1 MSRTLNIEAAV
12 DEASDVV
19 CNGGLDIGDLAVEHD
34 ETDDEEQRII
44 ARFLAGGCSCK
55 LLDGRP
61 CSSQFST
68 SMLQRARD
76 ECRQLTREQLDVVVM
91 GQLRALCQTNPMTQ
105 KSKARNS
112 ERKRTSTPYRFKG
125 HRVCRDTFVFLH
137 TMSSARFN
145 AIKQSWIE
153 NGLCPRGR
161 AKVLPHNTTK
171 LSDIKNVVRYILH
184 YAEDHAV
191 LLPGRIPGYKRD
203 DLQLLPSSTTKREV
217 WQLTTV

>member
-1 MSRTLNIEAAV
+1 MFTYTIIHMLNAYIYTEESIFSVEKDVVQSYVSETSLHSERPEISTTTTYDVVVFQNIEAAV

-34 ETDDEEQRII
+34 DTDDEEQRRI

-91 GQLRALCQTNPMTQ
+91 SQHRALCQRNPLTQ
-105 KSKARNS
+105 KSK
-112 ERKRTSTPYRFKG
+112 T
-125 HRVCRDTFVFLH
+125 
-137 TMSSARFN
+137 
-145 AIKQSWIE
+145 
-153 NGLCPRGR
+153 
-161 AKVLPHNTTK
+161 
-171 LSDIKNVVRYILH
+171 
-184 YAEDHAV
+184 
-191 LLPGRIPGYKRD
+191 
-203 DLQLLPSSTTKREV
+203 
-217 WQLTTV
+217 